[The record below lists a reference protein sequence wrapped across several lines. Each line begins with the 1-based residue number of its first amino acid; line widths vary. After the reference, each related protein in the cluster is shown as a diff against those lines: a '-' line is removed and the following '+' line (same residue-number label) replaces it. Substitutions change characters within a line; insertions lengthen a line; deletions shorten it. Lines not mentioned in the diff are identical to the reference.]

1 MLIRNFLNLK
11 PLLIMIICIV
21 FIIPIVS
28 YSQTNFDSYHPPFA
42 NGKWNSQT
50 IRLHIVPY
58 MVPGMTDSVDIAD
71 AVFRKAVATWNVLL
85 DSANIPI
92 TIEIEKHTPANSS
105 DTIGNL
111 QTTKNLCGI
120 SNHVIPVTSLIDPSP
135 PEGRMYFRD
144 EWVDFIGIGD
154 QIFRRKKFC
163 HIELNAEYYKI
174 RRLGFE
180 KTTRTPRR
188 INIYLAAV
196 HEIGHLLG
204 MSGSHEV
211 PPSSIMNR
219 GGIPWIDILENYD
232 NPIGE
237 NIPIQTI
244 DRSFMRAIYPQFL
257 LTSEHQND
265 TCLPQSSKP

>member
-11 PLLIMIICIV
+11 QLLMTIICIV
-21 FIIPIVS
+21 FVIPIAS
-28 YSQTNFDSYHPPFA
+28 YSQTNFDSYHPPFSL
-42 NGKWNSQT
+42 GKWNSQT

-85 DSANIPI
+85 DSAKIPI
-92 TIEIEKHTPANSS
+92 KIEIEKHIPANSS
-105 DTIGNL
+105 DTIGNV

-120 SNHVIPVTSLIDPSP
+120 SNHIIPLVSPQNSSPS
-135 PEGRMYFRD
+135 EGLTLTRNQWYERIN
-144 EWVDFIGIGD
+144 VGD
-154 QIFRRKKFC
+154 QTFLRKNYA
-163 HIELNAEYYKI
+163 HIEINAEYFKNG
-174 RRLGFE
+174 RVGFG
-180 KTTRTPRR
+180 KTSRTPRR

-204 MSGSHEV
+204 VGNHAV

-265 TCLPQSSKP
+265 PCLPQSSKP